1 MRKIISNT
9 SCLIVLD
16 NIGLLYVLR
25 ELYGNILVTE
35 EVSQEFDKELED
47 WVLIQKIHDEKYFK
61 VINAFIDKG
70 EASAIVLALETDNSI
85 LIIDD
90 LKGRKIAK
98 NLGLSITGTLGVLLK
113 AKQQGLISS
122 LKEVL
127 DAFKDQGFRISSG
140 LEREILKYD
149 Q

>member
-1 MRKIISNT
+1 MRKVISNT

-16 NIGLLYVLR
+16 NIGLFYVLR

-35 EVSQEFDKELED
+35 EVSHEFGKELED
-47 WVLIQKIHDEKYFK
+47 WVLNQKIRDEKYFK
-61 VINAFIDKG
+61 VINTFIDKG

-98 NLGLSITGTLGVLLK
+98 NLGLNITGTLGVILK

-149 Q
+149 

>member
-1 MRKIISNT
+1 MRKVISNT

-16 NIGLLYVLR
+16 NIGLFYVLR

-35 EVSQEFDKELED
+35 EVSHEFGKELED
-47 WVLIQKIHDEKYFK
+47 WVLNQKIRDEKYFK
-61 VINAFIDKG
+61 VINTFIDKG

-98 NLGLSITGTLGVLLK
+98 NLGLSITGTLGVILK

-149 Q
+149 

>member
-90 LKGRKIAK
+90 LKGRKIAR